1 MTDPATRRG
10 RSIGTDGPP
19 EGSPGTRLT
28 LSRHGQTPW
37 HAENRYCGSS
47 DVGLTPVGRE
57 QARAL
62 ATWATNAAPTRLICS
77 PMRRCLETAAPTA
90 AALGLEPVVVD
101 DLREVHFGIAEG
113 RTLDEVEADHPG
125 VVEAFRADPVRHTFV
140 GSEPPADAA
149 RRVAGVLRELA
160 SSHPD
165 ESVLVVAH
173 NTAFRLALCLLLGI
187 ELSHYRRIFPRIHN
201 GALAHL
207 RMPPDNQD
215 PPALLGLNIPL
226 DRTPED
232 EP

>member
-1 MTDPATRRG
+1 VTDPATG
-10 RSIGTDGPP
+10 RVARTSTVAPRA
-19 EGSPGTRLT
+19 ESLGTRLI

-47 DVGLTPVGRE
+47 DVGLTTVGRQ

-62 ATWATNAAPTRLICS
+62 ATWAANAAPTGLICS

-90 AALGLEPVVVD
+90 AALGIEPVIVD

-113 RTLDEVEADHPG
+113 RTLDEVDADHPG
-125 VVEAFRADPVRHTFV
+125 VVEAFRADPVRHSFA

-149 RRVAGVLRELA
+149 HRVAGVLRGLT

-165 ESVLVVAH
+165 ETVLVVAH

-201 GALAHL
+201 GALAQL
-207 RMPPDNQD
+207 RMPPDDHD
-215 PPALLGLNIPL
+215 PPSLLGLNIPL
-226 DRTPED
+226 DRTPAD
-232 EP
+232 SP